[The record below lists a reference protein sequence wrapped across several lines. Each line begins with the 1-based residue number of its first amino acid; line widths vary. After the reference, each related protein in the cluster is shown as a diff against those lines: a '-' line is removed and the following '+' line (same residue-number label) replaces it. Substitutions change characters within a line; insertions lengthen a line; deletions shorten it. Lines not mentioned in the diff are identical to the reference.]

1 MTERTLQL
9 TDALTTYLYEAS
21 LREPDVLRRLR
32 GATAGMEEASMQIGP
47 VQGQLFA
54 LLVELTGARRTL
66 EVGTFRGYSALWVAL
81 ALPDDGTLVAC
92 DVNEEWT
99 AVARRH
105 WQEAGVAHKIDLR
118 LAPAVETLDALLEAG
133 DAGTFDFAFI
143 DADKASYDAYYE
155 RALRLVRP
163 GGLIAV
169 DNTLWSGKVAD
180 PSAGDADTE
189 ALRAF
194 NVKVRD
200 DQRVTMSLLPIG
212 DGVTLAR
219 RR

>member
-1 MTERTLQL
+1 MTERTLPL
-9 TDALTTYLYEAS
+9 TDALQAYLYEAS

-32 GATAGMEEASMQIGP
+32 AETAGMERASMQIGP

-54 LLVELTGARRTL
+54 LLVELIGARHAL
-66 EVGTFRGYSALWVAL
+66 EIGTFTGYSALVVAL
-81 ALPDDGTLVAC
+81 SLPDDGTLVAC
-92 DVNEEWT
+92 DVSEEWT
-99 AVARRH
+99 AVARRY
-105 WQEAGVAHKIDLR
+105 WDEAGVAHKVDLR
-118 LAPAVETLDALLEAG
+118 LAPALETLDALLEEGRGEA
-133 DAGTFDFAFI
+133 FDFAFI

-169 DNTLWSGKVAD
+169 DNTLWSGRVAD
-180 PSAGDADTE
+180 PEVEDDDTE
-189 ALRAF
+189 AIRAF
-194 NVKVRD
+194 NAKLRD
-200 DQRVTMSLLPIG
+200 DGRVTMSLLPLG